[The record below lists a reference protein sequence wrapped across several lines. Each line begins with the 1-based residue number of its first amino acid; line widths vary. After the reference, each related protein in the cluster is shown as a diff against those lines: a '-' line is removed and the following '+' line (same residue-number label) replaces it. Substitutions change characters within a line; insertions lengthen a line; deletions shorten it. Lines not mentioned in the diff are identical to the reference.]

1 MNANILPPID
11 WDRSGL
17 PGWAYFS
24 QELFDLECDTIFKTH
39 WQFVCHV
46 NEIIQ
51 NGAYV
56 TFDIAGERAVV
67 IRGVDGQVRAF
78 HNLCRHRGSRVV
90 PDARGVCNKAMICPY
105 LCGAL
110 LIKTRFPRCRRRNGG

>member
-1 MNANILPPID
+1 MTTSIAIPED

-17 PGWAYFS
+17 PGWTYFS
-24 QELFDLECDTIFKTH
+24 EELFELECETIFKTH

-46 NEIIQ
+46 NEIAK

-56 TFDIAGERAVV
+56 TYDIAGERALV
-67 IRGVDGQVRAF
+67 IRGQDGKVRAF

-90 PDARGVCNKAMICPY
+90 SEERGQCNKAMICPY
-105 LCGAL
+105 HGWAYNLDGSLRGIA
-110 LIKTRFPRCRRRNGG
+110 N